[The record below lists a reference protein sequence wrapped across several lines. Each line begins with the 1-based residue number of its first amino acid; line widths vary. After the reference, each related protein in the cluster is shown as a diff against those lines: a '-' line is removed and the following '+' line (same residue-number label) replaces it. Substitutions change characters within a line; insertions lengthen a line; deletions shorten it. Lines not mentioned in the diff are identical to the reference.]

1 MDTTST
7 PSFPSGTA
15 EFTRSPTPNGS
26 GSLQTVNVQVPS
38 MQDLLG
44 LYLKSLSEKE
54 FKAYEIAK
62 SHLGSTFDLEK
73 SIGFLQWKAL
83 YLQVKN

>member
-1 MDTTST
+1 MDT
-7 PSFPSGTA
+7 PS
-15 EFTRSPTPNGS
+15 
-26 GSLQTVNVQVPS
+26 TVNAQVPP
-38 MQDLLG
+38 MEDLLG
-44 LYLKSLSEKE
+44 LYLESLSEKE

-73 SIGFLQWKAL
+73 SVGFLQWKAL